1 MRTHAW
7 KLVDACG
14 DFSLLSHQ
22 KSQKVK
28 KKTVNVPRITFA
40 VPAPLVERDHSIEE
54 EREVIGLELFIKCCR
69 EIKLDL
75 RRRDTNKAKFCN
87 TYKHMFACMYFQLN
101 FSNENWYTLGYNHT
115 YYVQIKQIFANL

>member
-1 MRTHAW
+1 MYAHTHAW

-14 DFSLLSHQ
+14 DFSSLSHQ

-28 KKTVNVPRITFA
+28 KKTVNVPRITSPHSF
-40 VPAPLVERDHSIEE
+40 VVVVVVKLERDHSIDEE

-75 RRRDTNKAKFCN
+75 RRRDANKAKFCN
-87 TYKHMFACMYFQLN
+87 THTNTCLLACMYVFPVKL
-101 FSNENWYTLGYNHT
+101 L
-115 YYVQIKQIFANL
+115 